1 MELISKDK
9 FFNYCKD
16 IYIFNNKRIAIEDIL
31 ECDFFI
37 TDDFISNYVEL
48 LLSNL
53 TGIKEFRGHPE
64 EESNVIDIMF
74 ESFYDI
80 ICEKK
85 ELNEE
90 LLEDFY
96 NTYYRLNDSFKKE

>member
-9 FFNYCKD
+9 FFKYCED
-16 IYIFNNKRIAIEDIL
+16 IYIFNDKCMAIKDIL

-37 TDDFISNYVEL
+37 IDDFISNYVEL

-53 TGIKEFRGHPE
+53 TGIKEFYGHTK

-90 LLEDFY
+90 LLENFY
-96 NTYYRLNDSFKKE
+96 TAYYRLNDSFKKK